1 MKLVL
6 FCELSWQWVV
16 LISWIL
22 TLITIVLLLW
32 RYFWYK
38 FSVLPKSKHKHEE
51 QMKEDAF
58 KREKEWKEL
67 INLKTSTD
75 DALKDQVEKLAV
87 RKNKLEKELE
97 AEKNNICLLE
107 KQLKL
112 YSDIFEKLNIE
123 IKPKEKK

>member
-1 MKLVL
+1 MKLV
-6 FCELSWQWVV
+6 
-16 LISWIL
+16 
-22 TLITIVLLLW
+22 IVLLLW

-75 DALKDQVEKLAV
+75 DALKDQVEKLKV
-87 RKNKLEKELE
+87 SKDKLEKELE